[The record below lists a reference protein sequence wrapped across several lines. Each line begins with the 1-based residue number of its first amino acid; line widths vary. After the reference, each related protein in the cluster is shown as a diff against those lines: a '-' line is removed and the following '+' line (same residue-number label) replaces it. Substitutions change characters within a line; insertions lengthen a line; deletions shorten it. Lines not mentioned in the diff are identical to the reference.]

1 MLYLIIA
8 QVAVFAFDY
17 LFAFRGM
24 NLSQWLYF
32 DRSLILQGQV
42 WRVISFVAVPDQSNP
57 FFMLLF
63 MYVYYSLARE
73 IESNWGG
80 FFFNLFYLFGVI
92 GTIIGG
98 FITGYA
104 SIVYINLSIFLAYA
118 ALFPHAVF
126 LLFFII
132 PVKAK
137 WLAIIYLIFLGISLI
152 LGDFATKIAILFSMG
167 NIILFFWNDYY
178 PKIRDK
184 FRYRKIRETYKREMR
199 R

>member
-17 LFAFRGM
+17 LFAFRGI
-24 NLSQWLYF
+24 NLSQWLFF

-42 WRVISFVAVPDQSNP
+42 WRVISFVAVPDQTNP
-57 FFMLLF
+57 IFMLLF
-63 MYVYYSLARE
+63 MFVYYSLAKA
-73 IESNWGG
+73 IEQSWGG

-92 GTIIGG
+92 GSIIGG

-137 WLAIIYLIFLGISLI
+137 WLAIIDLVFLGILLLI
-152 LGDFATKIAILFSMG
+152 GDIPTKVSILFSMA
-167 NIILFFWNDYY
+167 NIILFFWNDYF
-178 PKIRDK
+178 PQIRDK